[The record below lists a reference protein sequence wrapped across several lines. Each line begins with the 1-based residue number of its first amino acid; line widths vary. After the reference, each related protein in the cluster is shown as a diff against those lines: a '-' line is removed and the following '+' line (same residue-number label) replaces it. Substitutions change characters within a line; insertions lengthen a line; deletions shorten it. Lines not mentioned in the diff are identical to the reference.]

1 MRRRKSV
8 PPKPR
13 PSSWVVE
20 TTGERNGRSFSRGDE
35 ITVRD
40 HNGRKRRVRFIE
52 AVTAPAGEWI
62 TVAEIE
68 ATGKCRAVRSFA
80 PDRIVTV
87 HRDRRLDKR
96 RRKG

>member
-1 MRRRKSV
+1 MRRRKPT
-8 PPKPR
+8 PPKSR
-13 PSSWVVE
+13 PSSWDVRAE
-20 TTGERNGRSFSRGDE
+20 GERAGRSFSRGDE

-40 HNGRKRRVRFIE
+40 HKGRKRRVRFIE

-68 ATGKCRAVRSFA
+68 ADGKCRAVRSFA

-96 RRKG
+96 RRK